1 MYRRL
6 IALRVALIL
15 CLLIVVTSSVNAQ
28 RGKRSTSQ
36 TGSDAEPQSSTK
48 KSDSKNIPNENS
60 NSQAASNKSSLKT
73 SVLKNISTVEKKMY
87 IVRKQE
93 LNLEDGNPKL
103 TLELHIK
110 ELNPMRVAFGE
121 IVEGKFLASNTITK
135 VVEVPSAKTVTL
147 NYELPNKTDG
157 DLGIGLFYLND
168 KLPVASKPS
177 KIISK
182 QEDEVVDSNTDT
194 KSVKPSERYASLL
207 QKHVAEGGDVY
218 DGFMF
223 GVDPSYYGDLRK
235 KDDATYEVRNLKPI
249 LPMLP
254 KVLRDYARNLGSGL
268 ILSLDSEGKVA
279 IVQLYYSFDKY
290 DAKQGNVAVFRE
302 SLNDYLDSKG
312 VPRNKKISERL
323 PASVRQSLIQ
333 SNKDLSTFAVFIQED
348 VLQDRKYGIYCYDY
362 TLSENLT
369 ITEQGVRL
377 RFSTLNLLRDLR
389 N

>member
-182 QEDEVVDSNTDT
+182 QEDDVVDSNTDT

-249 LPMLP
+249 LPILP

-302 SLNDYLDSKG
+302 RLNDYLDSKG
-312 VPRNKKISERL
+312 VPRNKKFSKRL

-333 SNKDLSTFAVFIQED
+333 NNKDLSTFDVGIQED

-362 TLSENLT
+362 ILMENLT
-369 ITEQGVRL
+369 VTEQGVRL

-389 N
+389 D

>member
-15 CLLIVVTSSVNAQ
+15 SLLIVVTSSVNAQ

-36 TGSDAEPQSSTK
+36 TGSDAEPQSSIK

-103 TLELHIK
+103 TLELQIK

-135 VVEVPSAKTVTL
+135 VLEVPSAKTVTL

-168 KLPVASKPS
+168 KLPVASKPM

-182 QEDEVVDSNTDT
+182 QEDDVVDSNTDT

-223 GVDPSYYGDLRK
+223 GVDPYYYGDLRK

-302 SLNDYLDSKG
+302 RLNDYLDSKG
-312 VPRNKKISERL
+312 VPRNKKFSNRL
-323 PASVRQSLIQ
+323 PASVRQSLTQ
-333 SNKDLSTFAVFIQED
+333 SNKDLSTFDVGIQEN

-362 TLSENLT
+362 ILMENLT
-369 ITEQGVRL
+369 VTEQGVRL
-377 RFSTLNLLRDLR
+377 RFSTSNLLRDLR
-389 N
+389 D